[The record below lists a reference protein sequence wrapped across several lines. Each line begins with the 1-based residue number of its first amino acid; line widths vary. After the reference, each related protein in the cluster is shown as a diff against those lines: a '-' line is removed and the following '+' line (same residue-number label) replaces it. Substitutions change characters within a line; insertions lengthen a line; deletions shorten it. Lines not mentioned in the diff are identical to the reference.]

1 MKYLRKYNETKLH
14 KLNNGHGYELLND
27 NDYRHGKLNSVS
39 NRTIS
44 EVGSIFGIDY
54 ITIDHTKSQHF
65 KSSEPTGS
73 GSISH
78 FFDKSFI
85 RIYLLGIEMEIFEYE
100 DEWFEVVYT
109 DSLTNSVPL
118 IYWCDQIEGLS
129 NLLNDIKSNVEKVKI
144 EGLGNL
150 NDINE
155 GIFSKAAELLRYN
168 RKADQLIKKY
178 IKMIY
183 DDYNKNKDL
192 FRVSIVEDSEYIDF
206 KYMIT
211 TGDQNDVQLGNRDE
225 DAITIEL
232 TFIENTFKWS
242 SDTTQ
247 ARLEV
252 RKFKSYQGDFLIV
265 GRNIKTGEIIENE
278 NGIKSKDAISYVN
291 TPSGEVSKIIKF
303 FIKEFKSKYPTMCK
317 YYGARSI
324 LKLDTKLRDKMQ
336 LDSDKKKMHDRKKH
350 EEEREKKKEYIL
362 SKLTPMKMKEE
373 DIIDFFIE
381 VEDEVDIQISHE
393 RSIYI
398 DRTIYTAKIFKSL
411 KDPIVDEFSLDGL
424 LNKNKLEF
432 DESDIPL
439 KKNIPYHKLVIDLL
453 NDDYPIDEF
462 KKKIDKVINRL
473 KFGLNLEAS
482 EMISNETDDKHKN
495 YISYECDMELSRF
508 SVIHKRAV
516 YILYLSEI

>member
-1 MKYLRKYNETKLH
+1 MKYLRKYNE
-14 KLNNGHGYELLND
+14 NRGYELLKD
-27 NDYRHGKLNSVS
+27 PGVDDYRHDKLMSVS
-39 NRTIS
+39 NRTIQQVS
-44 EVGSIFGIDY
+44 DIVGIDKFV
-54 ITIDHTKSQHF
+54 IDEIVYRGIDDEMKKSLLW
-65 KSSEPTGS
+65 
-73 GSISH
+73 SIAARYLQ
-78 FFDKSFI
+78 KYKFI
-85 RIYLLGIEMEIFEYE
+85 RTRIYPLDIEIYEYE
-100 DEWFEVVYT
+100 DEWFEL
-109 DSLTNSVPL
+109 SCTNLRDIASGPL
-118 IYWCDQIEGLS
+118 IYWCDQMEGMT
-129 NLLNDIKSNVEKVKI
+129 NFLNDIKN
-144 EGLGNL
+144 NA
-150 NDINE
+150 INE

-211 TGDQNDVQLGNRDE
+211 TGDLNNVQLGNRDE
-225 DAITIEL
+225 NAITIEL

-252 RKFKSYQGDFLIV
+252 RKFKSYQGDLLIV

-303 FIKEFKSKYPTMCK
+303 FIREFKSKYPTMSK

-324 LKLDTKLRDKMQ
+324 LKIDTKLRDKMES
-336 LDSDKKKMHDRKKH
+336 DSDKKRMYDREKY
-350 EEEREKKKEYIL
+350 EEERERKKQFIL
-362 SKLTPMKMKEE
+362 SKLDTMKMKEE

-439 KKNIPYHKLVIDLL
+439 KKNIPYHKLVIGLL
-453 NDDYPIDEF
+453 DADYSPDEF

-473 KFGLNLEAS
+473 KFGLKLEAS
-482 EMISNETDDKHKN
+482 EMMIDKNPFSGDHGLHN
-495 YISYECDMELSRF
+495 SYLSYECNDEISRMF
-508 SVIHKRAV
+508 TSKKAV
-516 YILYLSEI
+516 YIIYLSEI